1 MGKGRG
7 PAACCCGA
15 CSCGICCAVF
25 ILLAGVI
32 TWACVW
38 GIEYN
43 PNVNVKTLDL
53 DLREIRVN
61 IYNRNLYATEFS
73 EFDLRLEAK
82 AGNKIKIGGSY
93 KTSSSVNVKPQTGK
107 RRTLT
112 REGTETLI
120 ELDPDDYAK
129 LMEKCD
135 EKGRLKVKLKGHLK
149 QRRARSGEAKTKTR
163 VISQWEN
170 VNCAEVFS
178 TGCTTCLEG
187 SPSPTGPC
195 QQSNGLCWALD
206 GGVCPTGT
214 TLC

>member
-7 PAACCCGA
+7 PDCCGA
-15 CSCGICCAVF
+15 CSCGICCGVF
-25 ILLAGVI
+25 ILLAGVV

-43 PNVNVKTLDL
+43 PNVNVKTLEL

-82 AGNKIKIGGSY
+82 AGNKIRINGDY
-93 KTSSSVNVKPQTGK
+93 KTSSVTIKPQTGK

-112 REGTETLI
+112 RDDDTLSVQ
-120 ELDPDDYAK
+120 LDPEDYAK
-129 LMEKCD
+129 LMRKCE
-135 EKGRLKVKLKGHLK
+135 EKGRLKVKMKGHLK
-149 QRRARSGEAKTKTR
+149 QRRANSGEAKKKTR

-170 VNCAEVFS
+170 VNCGGVFYTS
-178 TGCTTCLEG
+178 CTNCLED

-206 GGVCPTGT
+206 GEVCPTGT

>member
-7 PAACCCGA
+7 PDCCGA
-15 CSCGICCAVF
+15 CSCGICCGVF
-25 ILLAGVI
+25 ILLAGVV

-43 PNVNVKTLDL
+43 PNVNVKTLEL

-82 AGNKIKIGGSY
+82 AGTKIKINGDF
-93 KTSSSVNVKPQTGK
+93 KTSGSLTVKPQRGK

-112 REGTETLI
+112 RDEDALSI
-120 ELDPDDYAK
+120 QLDPEDYDK
-129 LMEKCD
+129 LTRKCD
-135 EKGRLKVKLKGHLK
+135 EKGRLKVKMKGHLK
-149 QRRARSGEAKTKTR
+149 QRRANSGEAKKKTR

-170 VNCAEVFS
+170 VNCAEVF
-178 TGCTTCLEG
+178 
-187 SPSPTGPC
+187 P
-195 QQSNGLCWALD
+195 
-206 GGVCPTGT
+206 
-214 TLC
+214 